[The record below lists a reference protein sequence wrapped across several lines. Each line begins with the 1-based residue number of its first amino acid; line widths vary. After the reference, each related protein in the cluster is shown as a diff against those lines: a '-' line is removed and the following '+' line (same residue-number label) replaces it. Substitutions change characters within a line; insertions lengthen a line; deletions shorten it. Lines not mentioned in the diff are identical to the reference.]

1 MIKPQTE
8 TAFGVPVWDIYACEK
23 CGALLLPSTEK
34 LHIEFHNVGNIIDT
48 TPKTKD
54 LVCKICDKVIT
65 LPLDEDG
72 AMILDDY
79 DDHMEQHERQ

>member
-8 TAFGVPVWDIYACEK
+8 IVFGVPVWDIYACEK

-34 LHIEFHNVGNIIDT
+34 LHIEFHNAGNIIDT

-54 LVCKICDKVIT
+54 LICKVCDKVIT

-79 DDHMEQHERQ
+79 DDHMEAHENE